1 MLARIALA
9 ATLAI
14 LAGIA
19 LSLRDLVL
27 PPPRQVPLPL
37 GDLVLVGWVLAL
49 AVTGWATAQL
59 IRPPLG
65 FVAAPAA
72 AIIAIGVA
80 LLAKQLRYPEAPL
93 TGDAFE
99 ILIWVYA
106 LIGLFGAILGLHPAL
121 RARSSGLAAREA
133 VVLLLVAALVAAV
146 PQVLARS

>member
-1 MLARIALA
+1 MLARIAMA

-14 LAGIA
+14 LAGITF
-19 LSLRDLVL
+19 SLRDLVL

-37 GDLVLVGWVLAL
+37 GELVLVGWALAL
-49 AVTGWATAQL
+49 ATTGWATAQL
-59 IRPPLG
+59 LRPPLG

-72 AIIAIGVA
+72 AVIAIGVA

-106 LIGLFGAILGLHPAL
+106 GIGLLGAILGLHPAL
-121 RARSSGLAAREA
+121 RARSSRHAATVGA
-133 VVLLLVAALVAAV
+133 LLLILSGVVAAV